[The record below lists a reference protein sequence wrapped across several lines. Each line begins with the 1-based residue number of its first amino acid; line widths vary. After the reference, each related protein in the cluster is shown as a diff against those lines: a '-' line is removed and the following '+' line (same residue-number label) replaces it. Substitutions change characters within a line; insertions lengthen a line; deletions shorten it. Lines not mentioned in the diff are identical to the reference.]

1 LGCGLFRD
9 TEASR
14 LTSSKRWKHCAV
26 ASEFR
31 AAGKHIRPIVVL
43 DVLTATRRDSRSD
56 GERKVISD
64 RGN

>member
-1 LGCGLFRD
+1 MV
-9 TEASR
+9 
-14 LTSSKRWKHCAV
+14 TSSKRWNHCAV
-26 ASEFR
+26 VSEFR

-43 DVLTATRRDSRSD
+43 DMLTATRRDSRSD